1 MGPNGG
7 GVLTMAELADD
18 TSLRQ
23 RQCFMMRP
31 ARGDSP
37 DNVEHQT
44 VIQSWLNLVCLL
56 VVQSLDLS
64 NGGSVDVTGQED
76 DSKLSLEGEIL
87 KPDDEIVP
95 LLLVRFGTPMVVLR
109 GETGRVN
116 CSRARTRG

>member
-1 MGPNGG
+1 
-7 GVLTMAELADD
+7 MAELADG
-18 TSLRQ
+18 TSNRQ
-23 RQCFMMRP
+23 GQSSTMRE